1 MNAVR
6 PFMRKAALPVA
17 VAGMLAVAVA
27 VGASE
32 PVWKQLAA
40 APAARQEVSYV
51 ALGGYLY
58 LAAGNDRSQV
68 RYNPV
73 TDKWASVEELP
84 ASFASVDH
92 VHGVAVGGRI
102 AYVGGLTQWEYPFP
116 VVGAV
121 AIYDPATDSFA
132 AGSEMPS
139 PRAAGGVAAWHGK
152 VIYAGGLGPDGAVA
166 RVDAYDPQADEWT
179 RLADMPRPREH
190 FDVAIA
196 GDRLYAI
203 GGRETFES
211 GGGIKFEETAEV
223 DALDLPADD
232 ADLPAAA
239 WSPSVTS
246 LPTPR
251 SGLGVAAAGE
261 CIYAIGGEHEIG
273 GAEEVTG
280 ATESY
285 DTATGTWHELSPL
298 WTPRHGIQAATTGG
312 TIYIAGGG
320 TKPFGYSPIAEHEG
334 LDVSDHEPCLP
345 PAGGGGPSGDPP
357 KEAGSPSASPRRTR
371 PRRIKR
377 LAVRPQRMLLN
388 RQRGARIVLSLS
400 RAGRVRLRLPRRFSF
415 TAQLDA
421 GRNVL
426 PLPARSRGRL
436 LAPGRYR
443 LLAEPH
449 PAGTGEVVRAAFQ
462 VVG

>member
-1 MNAVR
+1 MKAVR
-6 PFMRKAALPVA
+6 SLMRKAALPV
-17 VAGMLAVAVA
+17 VVVGMLAVAIA

-32 PVWKQLAA
+32 PVWKQLGA

-68 RYNPV
+68 RYDPA
-73 TDKWASVEELP
+73 TDKWAGVEELP
-84 ASFASVDH
+84 ASFEGVDH

-102 AYVGGLTQWEYPFP
+102 VYIGGLTQWEYPFP
-116 VVGAV
+116 VIGAV
-121 AIYDPATDSFA
+121 AIYDPVTDSFT

-152 VIYAGGLGPDGAVA
+152 VIYAGGLDTDGAVA
-166 RVDAYDPQADEWT
+166 RVDAYDPQTDEWT

-190 FDVAIA
+190 FDVVIV

-211 GGGIKFEETAEV
+211 GGNIDLDETAEV

-232 ADLPAAA
+232 ADLPTAT
-239 WSPSVTS
+239 WSSSVTS

-251 SGLGVAAAGE
+251 GGLGVAGVGE

-273 GAEEVTG
+273 GVEEVTG

-285 DTATGTWHELSPL
+285 DTATGAWHELSPL
-298 WTPRHGIQAATTGG
+298 WTPRHGIQAATIGK
-312 TIYIAGGG
+312 TIYIAAGG
-320 TKPFGYSPIAEHEG
+320 TKAFDYSPTAEHEA

-345 PAGGGGPSGDPP
+345 SGGDDGTSEGPP
-357 KEAGSPSASPRRTR
+357 KDEGSPSSSPA
-371 PRRIKR
+371 PLRIKR
-377 LAVRPQRMLLN
+377 LAVQPQRVLL
-388 RQRGARIVLSLS
+388 RGADRRRGARIVLSLS
-400 RAGRVRLRLPRRFSF
+400 RAGKVRLRLPRRFSF
-415 TAQLDA
+415 IAQLDA

-426 PLPARSRGRL
+426 PLPTRSRGRP

-449 PAGTGEVVRAAFQ
+449 PTGTGQVARAAFQ
-462 VVG
+462 IVG